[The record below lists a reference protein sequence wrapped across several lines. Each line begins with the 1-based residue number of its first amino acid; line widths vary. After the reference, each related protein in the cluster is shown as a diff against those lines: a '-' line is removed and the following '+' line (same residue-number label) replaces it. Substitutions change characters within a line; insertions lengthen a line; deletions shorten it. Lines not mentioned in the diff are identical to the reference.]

1 MAINE
6 TTGRK
11 YHSTKGA
18 WTSKTGLESWIYQ
31 WSAWIGWQ
39 ISLERCSAN
48 NKFCKP
54 PAKLKLDHVFHRP
67 LQMENLNY
75 EFPGGGTFR
84 KFIYPPDWIQSESVN
99 KVQDYFQWGYF
110 HSTLTQV
117 FLEKLKLFIFFI
129 HLSAYTRKD
138 FLSQPRLFLWLLLV
152 HLYVGQYNCDIK
164 AFSEIFIHHSISTL
178 EGSCKKELM
187 LHVRV
192 KI

>member
-11 YHSTKGA
+11 YHSTKGT

-31 WSAWIGWQ
+31 CSAWIGWQ
-39 ISLERCSAN
+39 ISLERRSAN

-54 PAKLKLDHVFHRP
+54 PAKLKLDQVFHRP

-99 KVQDYFQWGYF
+99 KVRDYFQWGYF
-110 HSTLTQV
+110 HSALTQV
-117 FLEKLKLFIFFI
+117 FLEKLKLVIFFLYI
-129 HLSAYTRKD
+129 CPPTQEKTFCHNRGYFCDFCLLICMWANITAISKRFQRYLYITPSRHLKVAVRKNLC
-138 FLSQPRLFLWLLLV
+138 F
-152 HLYVGQYNCDIK
+152 
-164 AFSEIFIHHSISTL
+164 T
-178 EGSCKKELM
+178 
-187 LHVRV
+187 
-192 KI
+192 